1 MSVSVVVVQAVRQLA
16 ASAARKC
23 VSAFK
28 NASGRC
34 ASASDAAALVVRK
47 LVANVNVVAAP
58 VANVK
63 SELVGVVVKGAQAA
77 VVKAVV
83 VAQAG
88 RHNVRRS
95 AVVAVAVAPTANVAN
110 RRSLALAVGVAK
122 VGRVVAGDR
131 EIAAGAASAASAR
144 VVAAAVANARV
155 AAVAVAVA
163 VPLVR

>member
-1 MSVSVVVVQAVRQLA
+1 MVVQAVRQLA

-131 EIAAGAASAASAR
+131 EIAAGAASAASAASAR